1 MGAGGR
7 KMLKIIFSRNFLLQ
21 RQNLQNQATSE
32 LYTDDNKSKY
42 SCNSE
47 DIFKYSE
54 KIYEKL
60 YTKKTT
66 SKAATTKFFSKISN
80 RRKIYNEQFKLCEAE
95 LSLGEIMKTIT
106 NYN

>member
-7 KMLKIIFSRNFLLQ
+7 KMVKIIFSRNFLLQ

-66 SKAATTKFFSKISN
+66 SKAATTNFFNKICN

-106 NYN
+106 RYN

>member
-1 MGAGGR
+1 
-7 KMLKIIFSRNFLLQ
+7 MLKIIFSRNFLLQ

-42 SCNSE
+42 SFNSE

-66 SKAATTKFFSKISN
+66 SKAATTNFFSKICN

-106 NYN
+106 RYN